1 MMRPMGAL
9 VTLDLPDDSPT
20 LDLPW
25 IITFGPLSDDDEW
38 EPVVCGPYERQ
49 HALSLA
55 ESVVADEQLMA
66 VVEPLLPSTAATEIR
81 DEIEKARRLAEEEEP
96 QLGDESFGD
105 AGLTGLLDGESG
117 DHDHDHLEAS
127 EPPTAAEIKAGM
139 RRIAAKL
146 SA

>member
-1 MMRPMGAL
+1 MMSPMGAL

-66 VVEPLLPSTAATEIR
+66 VVEPLLPSTAAAEIR
-81 DEIEKARRLAEEEEP
+81 DEIEKARRLAEEEPP

-105 AGLTGLLDGESG
+105 TGLSGLLDEDAH
-117 DHDHDHLEAS
+117 DHDHDHVES
-127 EPPTAAEIKAGM
+127 EPATPAEIKAGM

>member
-1 MMRPMGAL
+1 MMGPMGAL

-55 ESVVADEQLMA
+55 EAVVADEQLMA
-66 VVEPLLPSTAATEIR
+66 VVEPLLPSTAVSEVR
-81 DEIEKARRLAEEEEP
+81 DEIEKARRLAEEEPP

-105 AGLTGLLDGESG
+105 TGLDGLLDDQ
-117 DHDHDHLEAS
+117 DHDHDHLESS
-127 EPPTAAEIKAGM
+127 EPPTPAEIKAGM
-139 RRIAAKL
+139 RRIAARL
-146 SA
+146 PV

>member
-1 MMRPMGAL
+1 MGAL

-55 ESVVADEQLMA
+55 EAVVADEQLMA
-66 VVEPLLPSTAATEIR
+66 VVEPLLPSTAVSEVR
-81 DEIEKARRLAEEEEP
+81 DEIEKARRLAEEEPP

-105 AGLTGLLDGESG
+105 TGLDGMLDE
-117 DHDHDHLEAS
+117 HDHDHEHLESS
-127 EPPTAAEIKAGM
+127 EPPTPAEIKAGM
-139 RRIAAKL
+139 KRIAARL
-146 SA
+146 PV

>member
-1 MMRPMGAL
+1 MGAL

-25 IITFGPLSDDDEW
+25 IITIGPLSDDDEW

-66 VVEPLLPSTAATEIR
+66 VVEPLLPATAAAEIR
-81 DEIEKARRLAEEEEP
+81 DEIEKARRLAEEEPP

-105 AGLTGLLDGESG
+105 AGLSGLLDENGQ
-117 DHDHDHLEAS
+117 DHDHDHLEAA
-127 EPPTAAEIKAGM
+127 EPPTTAEIKAGM